1 MINAAN
7 YKNRASPEYLSSIT
21 LQVLA
26 AASENV
32 WKVLEDA
39 GKTASLLK
47 CLLYNHEDPSSI
59 MSTHVKRWA
68 YHPRVGEAET
78 EGSLG
83 SLNSHWS
90 QIGKPWDQSDPVIR
104 NKVEGITRC
113 HPQLSCRTDVRR
125 ELRSF
130 PLRTH

>member
-1 MINAAN
+1 MLLQSTSAASQ
-7 YKNRASPEYLSSIT
+7 KFT
-21 LQVLA
+21 LHVLA

-32 WKVLEDA
+32 WKVLVDA

-59 MSTHVKRWA
+59 MSTHIKRWA
-68 YHPRVGEAET
+68 YHHRVGEAET

-90 QIGKPWDQSDPVIR
+90 QIGKPQDQRDLVIR
-104 NKVEGITRC
+104 NKLEGIIRC
-113 HPQLSCRTDVRR
+113 QPQLSRRTDMRR

-130 PLRTH
+130 PFRIH